1 VKKMSQRRKI
11 VARRR
16 LSELFAFAGTL
27 VAIGSP
33 VFAGPEG
40 EQVMHGQASFSRVGP
55 ETTINV
61 GTRSAIIN
69 YRGFDIPRGE
79 IVRFI
84 QPDASSRV
92 LNRINSQM
100 PSKIDGTL
108 LANGHVYLVNPSG
121 FVFGNNALINVG
133 KFTAAAANMS
143 DGDFLRGVDRF
154 TDIKGGVVNQGTIQ
168 AVSGVTLVGRFI
180 SNSGVIN
187 GESAVMI
194 ASGSD
199 VLIGE
204 AGGHTYVRIDGK
216 QIAAADAAN
225 AAGKSSASGALGLG
239 AGDLYSLAISNAG
252 TIKAKNVKI
261 QSVQAGLVD
270 VGGNINASNASGK
283 GGRVEVLGDQ
293 ISLRGAKIDASGST
307 GGGDVRIGGDF
318 RGQGSLQTASTVHTD
333 RKTTINVDAKVAGNG
348 GTIVL
353 WSNQKTTFG
362 ADLSARGGEQGGDGG
377 LIETSSKNIFVF
389 AGGKADTT
397 APKGK
402 TGQFLLDPATL
413 NIVPGTAGDGD
424 QDANVTGTGLAS
436 GAADTAANTVS
447 WGQIQAFASSTNVV
461 LEATGLVTVEDMGGG
476 VGTADTIDL
485 TLSTGSLTLRSTGGN
500 IAFQDTA
507 DTIRTAGGAITLD
520 ASAGSLSV
528 GNLSTLGAGP
538 AGGNITLNSGAGGA
552 TFGTLSAGTGTVT
565 LRTLGTVNQT
575 GAITANVLVLNG
587 SGGVFNLASQPNQIN
602 TLDSSFGLGNTATDI
617 QFRNTGS
624 FAIGGTNGLNATGSV
639 LLNADGGTVSQTQRI
654 SANELELRGVNATY
668 ALTQLNQV
676 DSLSTDVA
684 GVFDLTFVNDLT
696 LNVNNQLTAA
706 LTVALTVP
714 AAEKLNLA
722 EEITANGVL
731 LTTDEIVFLANGRL
745 SGTGAGVTIRPA
757 TAGNTINLGAGA
769 AGELNLDPGDLFGAI
784 QGTTVLRLDT
794 SGAINVTAGSNFTA
808 SNFSLLALRSGGGVN
823 VNETLTGTGKTI
835 DINLVGS
842 DLNQAN
848 AIIAG
853 LLRVSS
859 EGTGAANVNLSGAV
873 NQIGQFVADLSSV
886 DAANAATVSLVN
898 VNWQIGTGVGGTAG
912 INVGTGAGRSV
923 LLISG
928 GTVTQANPIVANSL
942 TLTGAAATY
951 VLSNSGNTVSN
962 LSTDVLGVTSLTFL
976 NSENLTIDAA
986 TSASGAISLTTA
998 VGKTLNIN
1006 QSVSGSSVT
1015 VVADTL
1021 AIDDANGL
1029 LSGTNGVVID
1039 TATAGRTINV
1049 GGAPVAGELNLEVA
1063 DLTNRVTTTNSSL
1076 TLGSSLHTGAINIKN
1091 ALDFSA
1097 ASYNTVNFTGG
1108 ATSIQAA
1115 LTGATVSFALSGTS
1129 SLTQTAASI
1138 ITADNLRLSG
1148 TGATVTLGEANKVQN
1163 LSANG
1168 TVTAITFAN
1177 ADDLTIDAATT
1188 ASGAVSLS
1196 TAADRTLNI
1205 NQSVTGSSVTLTAD
1219 NLAID
1224 DANGRILTTV
1234 SGAAGSVQIQTT
1246 TAGRTINIGG
1256 AAVAGE
1262 LNLEVG
1268 DLTARVQTAGGQ
1280 GRLKI
1285 GALGSTGT
1293 INVKDAFNY
1302 SAGTGVQYVI
1312 PEFSGGAMN
1321 FNAAVTGT
1329 GSGRGLLLR
1338 LNGGDVSQTAPITV
1352 DANGLSMELN
1362 ASGATAINVNLN
1374 TQNNDVNRIFV
1385 QALGGGTGARRVRI
1399 RDDNGFA
1406 VFGAS
1411 LGLGTGS
1418 LLAIQSDGVIDG
1430 SQAIQTGNLLL
1441 SGNGGTFNFTN
1452 ANNAILNVA
1461 SNITG
1466 TGSANLVIPG
1476 AFGTVNIGSIDGVNG
1491 LTVGTGGLTLRADGN
1506 VTQSQPIS
1514 VGSLLLSGDGGT
1526 FVLNTVANSIQT
1538 IATSS
1543 GAGETL
1549 GNILLRINNNFTI
1562 GTVGGQTGLTSGG
1575 NIVLNL
1581 SGGNSVKQSANAG
1594 ISADGL
1600 VILSSVPATWE
1611 LNDST
1616 NAFGLLSGQLANGTS
1631 AVIRNTGALEIS
1643 SIFGVNGFTALSSD
1657 VALRVDTGSL
1667 TQTQAVR
1674 VGKLLL
1680 QGGATAQTFDLSTQA
1695 NALGSFAAGMTDGST
1710 LSVRGDNGFI
1720 VDTIQ
1725 VNFSTGNVLQAGI
1738 NLGTGSSTLTLQG
1751 NGGTITQTASI
1762 SSNLLNL
1769 TGATTT
1775 HTLTANNN
1783 VGTLNVTDAAAS
1795 FTDSDGL
1802 VVSGIS
1808 AAGKAVTLK
1817 STNLTQSGVI
1827 TVGTLDVTGSGTVTL
1842 ENVNNAIGTFA
1853 GENLG
1858 GILSLKNKGNL
1869 SLGKVSTTNS
1879 SAAIELLDAGAT
1891 LTTLDAVNIQGV
1903 GSTLVLTADDMNLG
1917 TGTVHSGGDLTLQP
1931 KTLSRPIAINVAN
1944 ASALQI
1950 DQLELANLSTD
1961 TARVNIG
1968 AVAGSGTITLGTVN
1982 LSALPYNIEF
1992 RGGSISIPASSTI
2005 NAAGKAL
2012 TFAFTNGFTQDPTG
2026 SITALSLLLSG
2037 AGTTNFAGNNNIGI
2051 LSGNI
2056 TDGDLTFNNN
2066 GDLLVSALTVESNLE
2081 APFTLNIQTA
2091 SNLTISS
2098 NITNSS
2104 GGAVILRAG
2113 TDGSGRVTFT
2123 GNHLVRADNISLRAG
2138 LLNAAG
2144 SAGTANVDARTNA
2157 PRFRNA
2163 ANTANPTGF
2172 TIAQDD
2178 AISNGAAD
2186 QNRLPDPS
2194 VGGAGTEQFFN
2205 GSIASLGYTL
2215 NAVEGDVSMAS
2226 GTKFLGANLSLA
2238 STLGRVAFQVDPAA
2252 ATINVNGPARFST
2265 NISTGTLTVTGDSVV
2280 DTSFITLT
2288 ATSAE
2293 TGAPTMSL
2301 GAIDGGGLIYT
2312 LAADELSLNG
2322 DITNTDI
2329 IVLRANSD
2337 NRPIQLGG
2345 IDPGNASLHISE
2357 AELLRL
2363 QNSVSQLGVSS
2374 SSIATRGVITLDNAN
2389 LSTRNITT
2397 TFAGSSITSNSGTT
2411 FRTTSG
2417 TATLFI
2423 SSTDITQGAGASLIS
2438 EGFFF
2443 FDARGAATLANT
2455 GNDFRTTVAGVAD
2468 GVITLVDANT
2478 LSVDVQGI
2486 TSRNAGANFFNV
2498 NLTSGGGQPVAIGGT
2513 VTATDQ
2519 TITLNSASSAQIDAL
2534 LDAGAG
2540 TVALNGGATEG
2551 VLGQILTGS
2560 LTFNGGTYT
2569 LNAVGND
2576 AASISGNGDIHYT
2589 DATGLSI
2596 GNISG
2601 TLETA
2606 AAATTVD
2613 GIVNVNTGTI
2623 RSTSL
2628 AIKNN
2633 LTGTGSL
2640 QFVPTL
2646 GATQDPGTIITT
2658 AALVLNG
2665 TGNYTLDQA
2674 ANAIDSVFGTFNGS
2688 LTLRTGGALS
2698 VGRGAGEELNSTNNP
2713 VSIRSGGAMFIAQQL
2728 IAGNTIDLTVD
2739 ADGLSDDALGRVEGT
2754 TLTLSGTGDFAL
2766 DTPTNAV
2773 NTIQTAGTGV
2783 SGFLTYVDQDGLAI
2797 ASVTSGGNLLIQSA
2811 RGGAGGNLTFA
2822 LGSTIRANNQTFV
2835 AGNGP
2840 AFDSSA
2846 IVDMLTNSPSFRNA
2860 AGTARP
2866 TRVNV
2871 TSDGTINDS
2880 NTAEAA
2886 QFLTVNGL
2894 DYRLTSLEN
2903 FVLLDAS
2910 TKFQDA
2916 ILRTNTAGANITQFN
2931 NSFQLQSLEVTGLAQ
2946 FTAGHT
2952 ITATTGSGTAIS
2964 FLGTVDLLGNAV
2976 AFVGDEID
2984 FGTPGSTVNG
2994 GAGASLAL
3002 RPFTSGLAVGVSNED
3017 ASNRLDITQPELL
3030 AINNLSGGVTIGE
3043 TTGGGAVTI
3052 GAGNIST
3059 RSYALT
3065 IQGGSVS
3072 FVGTFR
3078 TPAAGR
3084 LTLRSTAGSVNDSSG
3099 TGGLIST
3106 DSLAILASGGDIR
3119 LDGGT
3124 SDFNLVAADAGTGRV
3139 QLNDNDNFLVNGLTI
3154 GTVGGT
3160 AGLTGTGG
3168 TTVTAGSTLAVNANI
3183 SGGSTV
3189 NLSSGVN
3196 TLAGGAGDTTFGPG
3210 VTLSASQ
3217 ISLTAGG
3224 FFTGNSKIVDVR
3236 TNAPQFANA
3245 DGISNPDAF
3254 TVNQDGSI
3262 TDGITANA
3270 SQFLGGSVSGLPYTL
3285 ISKGGSIQLDT
3296 ASKVANS
3303 NLTLRTIAGGQAS
3316 NFNTAALTVNT
3327 LDVFGP
3333 AAMTTAQ
3340 TLTVTN
3346 LATFNSTIDLGAN
3359 AVSLLVGEL
3368 DLLGAV
3374 SGTNSL
3380 AIAPNQFSTRVQL
3393 GNTDDSGF
3401 GGQLNL
3407 SNRDLTNLASLA
3419 AGLTL
3424 GRSDGGSEMIVVGAI
3439 NHNGGALTLLN
3450 TGAGGVINITA
3461 PVTSTNNLTFDSG
3474 SNVLLAADVSGRD
3487 VTFSDA
3493 IELRGSAA
3501 IANAGAARTTQVNG
3515 AITSTS
3521 NTFGLTF
3528 NGAGGAVNVTG
3539 NVGSGVAPLGFLT
3552 VNGST
3557 ASFAAVNTTKAQT
3570 YNSTTSTTFGGD
3582 LTASDTTGGSITFNG
3597 PISAGTGRTITA
3609 TDTFSQAAAGSL
3621 SFSGSLIVNAGTF
3634 SSLASSTGD
3643 ATSSFTLNAQNGATI
3658 GGDIIAKNFVRL
3670 NSGLSGAGNLSFSAA
3685 GVDLQSDVL
3694 ALTAGNQ
3701 AGAGATPFVD
3711 ALTNAPSLTS
3721 FDGLGMSQSFAIRQD
3736 AAVTDANLPNA
3747 AQFQAGSPEGLSGGY
3762 AITSDNG
3769 GITINTASK
3778 VNAPSLTLTLTSS
3791 DGITTVPLAVRK
3803 LILNGKV
3810 NVGGSD
3816 FVVEN
3821 TLGGSIEINGDQD
3834 FGSGNVTITA
3844 DEIDFAGNL
3853 SGTGNVTLQP
3863 STLSQQTALGGLELD
3878 SRLDLTTA
3886 EIARLVDG
3894 FSSITIGRT
3903 NGSGPVTVV
3912 GATTFADNLTLRS
3925 NGAAGTIVV
3934 DAPLNVTGSGTTL
3947 SIANSGGGTT
3957 LNADLTSAGGAITI
3971 DDEATIAASLVK
3983 VTSNG
3988 GAIRFQQTVNALAD
4002 GIQSL
4007 ETNAGASTVVFVA
4020 NVGTGGSR
4028 LNNLTSTAASTS
4040 ARSINSAGDQTF
4052 NGILI
4057 TTGPAT
4063 LTADEILVTGE
4074 TQLGGDLAL
4083 NIRNFTTGRVIS
4095 GTAASA
4101 LSVTNTAGGINLFNA
4116 DIGGAAEQQLTTFN
4130 VASIGTTRVRG
4141 NVRTTGLV
4149 NIANTTQLDADTA
4162 ITSGS
4167 GGVTLASI
4175 TGPRDLSINANAGA
4189 TNLGTIT
4196 GLGDGTGPALTTT
4209 STGTTTFNGIGSLN
4223 SGLSIAGPAVLNA
4236 ALNVTGGSASTFAGT
4251 TAINNTTFTTTPAVN
4266 FGNDAADAL
4275 TVTGNSTVAA
4285 TGTAARFFGLVDG
4298 TGSLTVNGSSIAF
4311 DRNIGS
4317 GTALASLSLNSAA
4330 TTLQNATTSGT
4341 QTFNGTTTGLALNAS
4356 SISNTGSLG
4365 ATSATAAQLT
4375 SNGSMNVSGAAT
4387 LGAGGLNSTGP
4398 TTINTLTTASGPV
4411 TINGTTNLG
4420 SLATAAGNV
4429 NITGATNVISSFNTT
4444 TGTINITGPT
4454 TIGGLLSSTSGNIT
4468 ITGDST
4474 LASVTP
4480 GTGTTAI
4487 TGKTSITGPLTMN
4500 GPVNINAGTS
4510 SATFGGLVNGLGALT
4525 VNGGSIAF
4533 NQNIGGTTPLASL
4546 SLNSAATTLRN
4557 ATTSGTQ
4564 TFNGTTS
4571 GLALNASSISNTGS
4585 LTATSAVASS
4595 LTSNGSLL
4603 VNGFATLGSGGLNS
4617 TGPTTV
4623 RGALNTTAGP
4633 VLINGTTSLGSVTT
4647 NSASINIT
4655 GATTLNNDVSTGGG
4669 LIAITGPVTL
4679 GNTITID
4686 GSNAGTGGAGI
4697 TITGALDSD
4706 AASTARGLTV
4716 IGGSGDVTFT
4726 GGGLGQTNALASTV
4740 INGNRTFLPAV
4751 RTTGNQTYSSTKLLS
4766 GDLTSTGA
4774 GTIALTG
4781 TTTLTGNVAIA
4792 TGNGTITSAG
4802 TIDGD
4807 TAGTRDLSFN
4817 AGTGLVD
4824 ISSPIGATN
4833 PVNGIAFTGGTKRL
4847 NLVRSAGAQNH
4858 VGDTTF
4864 NANLESTGGSKIS
4877 ISGTPKLNTDL
4888 TLTTSGDIDVGGT
4901 LASVGTRKILTLNGA
4916 NVTTYTAAI
4925 DATNPI
4931 RQLVSVGGGSTVI
4944 SVSNLSLPER
4954 ITISDL
4960 AVLTQDTTIQAP
4972 NVSLTGG
4979 LDGDGNA
4986 TALTPRSATILADGT
5001 TGIIEIGGTSGR
5013 VVDGRSTLGRVLT
5026 GAIGGIDATTGL
5038 ANTGP
5043 SQTRLGGSLT
5053 AQGPIIFTGPLNVT
5067 SDSTLRTTS
5076 TISRESAAKNGGSEW
5091 GDIFFRGRVNSAD
5104 AASPSG
5110 LALLTNT
5117 SNNGSFD
5124 TLDRL
5129 KAETPRVKFNAPVGT
5144 GESDASNA
5152 DDRPLKSLSVNA
5164 GGRGGSPLMSTV
5176 VISDGFNG
5184 FGELPRTLQPASNLE
5199 LFVTDS
5205 LVMGQGEK
5213 ILSFGNLRIRARGTG
5228 ATPGQVTVG
5237 DVNIVGG
5244 TNASGQV
5251 AGTFRIA
5258 GEGGPAPIIRI
5269 QSRTGASIVSQTN
5282 TLVSDDGAEVV
5293 TASTSTFAQNP
5304 AIVGGQGVTS
5314 VASGSGGIASN
5325 PGALVNRSFTG
5336 GVNVKNFESLAIDGV
5351 TPDRQTLGFFDLPA
5365 TGPVT
5370 ANVASSLAGAIPQA
5384 DTGQVRQT
5392 ATLSAGVFDDLRDM
5406 GVAVRLLTSDETVEF
5421 LTGRSLYNDFPSSRT
5436 DQLSRGANP
5445 SPLVSSGDFQVAVNR
5460 LPTGPVEDALATY
5473 RSLAY
5478 SQTLDENGKLVQGK
5492 PRDAELQEAMA
5503 TSWAEFR
5510 TQENTPEDQEPDA
5523 KAFGKWLCERGAS
5536 GTSSP
5541 SELIAMD
5548 ALQKLSSL
5556 FSQLEEIGLSPV
5568 EMSIT
5573 RTAVFSKVR
5582 PREIS
5587 VTQLQDAITGA
5598 GEMAKCSPPKQ
5609 VASKGR

>member
-1 VKKMSQRRKI
+1 MSQRRKI

-168 AVSGVTLVGRFI
+168 AVSGVTMIGRFI

-216 QIAAADAAN
+216 QIAASDAAN
-225 AAGKSSASGALGLG
+225 SANKSASSGAMGLG

-261 QSVQAGLVD
+261 QSAQAGLVD
-270 VGGNINASNASGK
+270 VGGTINASNVAGK

-362 ADLSARGGEQGGDGG
+362 ADLSARGGESGGDGG

-520 ASAGSLSV
+520 APAGSLNV
-528 GNLSTLGAGP
+528 GNLSTRGGGA
-538 AGGNITLNSGAGGA
+538 AGGNITLNGQLGNS
-552 TFGTLSAGTGTVT
+552 FGTLSAGTGTVT
-565 LRTLGTVNQT
+565 LSTNVSASQNGV
-575 GAITANVLVLNG
+575 ITASALVLNS
-587 SGGVFNLASQPNQIN
+587 SGGAFILDSFANQVSTIS
-602 TLDSSFGLGNTATDI
+602 SSFGLGNTAADI
-617 QFRNTGS
+617 RFRNANS
-624 FAIGGTNGLNATGSV
+624 FSIGGTNGLNVTGGV
-639 LLNADGGTVSQTQRI
+639 RLTTDAGTVTQTQRI
-654 SANELELRGVNATY
+654 SANELELRGLNATY
-668 ALTQLNQV
+668 TLQADNQV
-676 DSLSTDVA
+676 SRLLTDATGVAALAFNDDISLSVD
-684 GVFDLTFVNDLT
+684 
-696 LNVNNQLTAA
+696 NQLTATGLIL
-706 LTVALTVP
+706 LTMGTNDTLT
-714 AAEKLNLA
+714 LDGQ
-722 EEITANGVL
+722 INGVNVEV
-731 LTTDEIVFLANGRL
+731 TSNDIVFLPAGRL
-745 SGTGAGVTIRPA
+745 IGGVVTIRPT
-757 TAGNTINLGAGA
+757 TAGNTINVGPGA
-769 AGELNLDPGDLFGAI
+769 AGELNLDPGDLFGAV
-784 QGTTVLRLDT
+784 QASRLLLDT
-794 SGAINVTAGSNFTA
+794 GGAINVSAPANFTA
-808 SNFSLLALRSGGGVN
+808 NNVSTLALRSGGGVN

-835 DINLVGS
+835 DIDLVGS

-853 LLRVSS
+853 LLMVSS

-923 LLISG
+923 SLISG

-1021 AIDDANGL
+1021 AIDDTNGL
-1029 LSGTNGVVID
+1029 LSGTNGVTID
-1039 TATAGRTINV
+1039 TTTAGRTINV

-1063 DLTNRVTTTNSSL
+1063 DLTGRVTTTNASL
-1076 TLGSSLHTGAINIKN
+1076 TLGGTLHTGSINIKN

-1097 ASYNTVNFTGG
+1097 AGYNRVNFTGG
-1108 ATSIQAA
+1108 ATSITAA
-1115 LTGATVSFALSGTS
+1115 LTGTTVSFTLSGTN
-1129 SLTQTAASI
+1129 SLTQSGANI

-1148 TGATVTLGEANKVQN
+1148 TGASVLLGEANKVQN
-1163 LSANG
+1163 LSTDASG
-1168 TVTAITFAN
+1168 VLTLIFTN
-1177 ADDLTIDAATT
+1177 ADDLTIDAATR
-1188 ASGAVSLS
+1188 ASTNVRLS
-1196 TAADRTLNI
+1196 TGADRTLNI
-1205 NQSVTGSSVTLTAD
+1205 NQSLTGSSVTLTVD
-1219 NLAID
+1219 NLSID
-1224 DANGRILTTV
+1224 DTNGLLRSTT
-1234 SGAAGSVQIQTT
+1234 ATTGSVEIRTRSL
-1246 TAGRTINIGG
+1246 GRTINIGG
-1256 AAVAGE
+1256 APVAGE
-1262 LNLEVG
+1262 LNLEVA
-1268 DLTARVQTAGGQ
+1268 DLTARVQNSFGD

-1321 FNAAVTGT
+1321 FNAAITGT

-1338 LNGGDVSQTAPITV
+1338 LNGGDVSQSAPLTI
-1352 DANGLSMELN
+1352 DNNGLSMELN
-1362 ASGATAINVNLN
+1362 ATGATAINVNLN

-1385 QALGGGTGARRVRI
+1385 QTLGAGTGARRVRI
-1399 RDDNGFA
+1399 RDDNGLA
-1406 VFGAS
+1406 VFGAT
-1411 LGLGTGS
+1411 LGLGSGS
-1418 LLAIQSDGVIDG
+1418 LLAIQSDGIIDG

-1452 ANNAILNVA
+1452 ANNAILNIA

-1466 TGSANLVIPG
+1466 AGSANLVIPG
-1476 AFGTVNIGSIDGVNG
+1476 SFGTVSIGSIDGVNG
-1491 LTVGTGGLTLRADGN
+1491 LTVGTGGLTLNANGL

-1514 VGSLLLSGDGGT
+1514 TGSLLLAGNGGT
-1526 FVLNTVANSIQT
+1526 FQLNTAANAIQT
-1538 IATSS
+1538 IATTS
-1543 GAGETL
+1543 GAGDTP
-1549 GNILLRINNNFTI
+1549 GSILLRVNNNFTI
-1562 GTVGGQTGLTSGG
+1562 GTVGGQTGLTSSGSV
-1575 NIVLNL
+1575 VLNL
-1581 SGGNSVKQSANAG
+1581 SGGNSVKQGPGAD
-1594 ISADGL
+1594 ISAAGL
-1600 VILSSVPATWE
+1600 VLQSSVPATWE

-1616 NAFGLLSGQLANGTS
+1616 NAFGVLSGQLASGSS
-1631 AVIRNTGALEIS
+1631 AVIRNSGGLEIG
-1643 SIFGVNGFTALSSD
+1643 SIFGVAGFTALNSD
-1657 VALRVDTGSL
+1657 IALLVDSGSL
-1667 TQTQAVR
+1667 TQSSPVR

-1680 QGGATAQTFDLSTQA
+1680 QGGATAQSFDLSTQA
-1695 NALGSFAAGMTDGST
+1695 NALGSFAASMTDGST

-1725 VNFSTGNVLQAGI
+1725 VNFSTGNVLQDGI
-1738 NLGTGSSTLTLQG
+1738 NLGTGSSIVTLQG

-1762 SSNLLNL
+1762 SSNTLNL

-1775 HTLTANNN
+1775 HTLIANNN
-1783 VGTLNVTDAAAS
+1783 NVSTLNVTDAAAS
-1795 FTDSDGL
+1795 FTDADGL

-1842 ENVNNAIGTFA
+1842 ENANNAIGTFA

-1858 GILSLKNKGNL
+1858 GVLSLKNKGNL
-1869 SLGKVSTTNS
+1869 LLGKVSTTNS

-1891 LTTLDAVNIQGV
+1891 LTTLDAVNVQGV

-1950 DQLELANLSTD
+1950 DQLELANLSTN

-1968 AVAGSGTITLGTVN
+1968 AVAGSGTISLGTVN
-1982 LSALPYNIEF
+1982 FSALPYNIEF
-1992 RGGSISIPASSTI
+1992 RGGSISIPGGSTI
-2005 NAAGKAL
+2005 NAAGKAI
-2012 TFAFTNGFTQDPTG
+2012 TFAFTNGFTQDPAS

-2037 AGTTNFAGNNNIGI
+2037 AGSASFAGGNNVGI

-2123 GNHLVRADNISLRAG
+2123 SNHLIRGNNISLRAG
-2138 LLNAAG
+2138 RLDATGA
-2144 SAGTANVDARTNA
+2144 AGTANVDARTNA

-2178 AISNGAAD
+2178 VISNGAAD

-2205 GSIASLGYTL
+2205 GSVANLGYTL
-2215 NAVEGDVSMAS
+2215 SAVEGDVSMAS
-2226 GTKFLGANLSLA
+2226 GTKFQGANLSLA
-2238 STLGRVAFQVDPAA
+2238 STLGRVAFQVDPSAS
-2252 ATINVNGPARFST
+2252 TINVNGRARFST
-2265 NISTGTLTVTGDSVV
+2265 SLSTGTLAVTGDSVI
-2280 DTSFITLT
+2280 DTNLITIT

-2301 GAIDGGGLIYT
+2301 GAIDGGGQTYI
-2312 LAADELSLNG
+2312 LAADELALGG
-2322 DITNTDI
+2322 DLTNATSVI
-2329 IVLRANSD
+2329 LRANSD

-2345 IDPGNASLHISE
+2345 IDPGNASLHLSE
-2357 AELLRL
+2357 AELLRV
-2363 QNSVSQLGVSS
+2363 QNSSTQVSISS
-2374 SSIATRGVITLDNAN
+2374 SDVSTRGLITLDAAD
-2389 LSTRNITT
+2389 LSSRS
-2397 TFAGSSITSNSGTT
+2397 FSLVLAGSSITSNGATT
-2411 FRTTSG
+2411 FRTATGG
-2417 TATLFI
+2417 TLLI
-2423 SSTDITQGAGASLIS
+2423 SSADITQGAGASLIT
-2438 EGFFF
+2438 EGTFI
-2443 FDARGAATLANT
+2443 FDARGAVTIANT
-2455 GNDFRTTVAGVAD
+2455 GNDFKTTVGGLSD

-2478 LSVDVQGI
+2478 LSIDPFGV
-2486 TSRNAGANFFNV
+2486 TSKNAGASFFNV
-2498 NLTSGGGQPVAIGGT
+2498 NLTSGGGQPVIIGGT
-2513 VTATDQ
+2513 VKATDQ
-2519 TITLNSASSAQIDAL
+2519 TTTLSSASNAQIDAL
-2534 LDAGAG
+2534 LDAGNG
-2540 TVALNGGATEG
+2540 TVALSGGATQAG
-2551 VLGQILTGS
+2551 VGQILTGA

-2569 LNAVGND
+2569 LNAANND

-2589 DATGLSI
+2589 DATDLSI
-2596 GNISG
+2596 GNLTG
-2601 TLETA
+2601 TLEST

-2628 AIKNN
+2628 AIRNN

-2640 QFVPTL
+2640 QLVPTL
-2646 GATQDPGTIITT
+2646 GATQDLGTIITT

-2665 TGNYTLDQA
+2665 TGNYTLNQA
-2674 ANAIDSVFGTFNGS
+2674 SNAIDSVFGTFNGS
-2688 LTLRTGGALS
+2688 LTLRTGGFLS
-2698 VGRGAGEELNSTNNP
+2698 VGRNAGEELNSTNNP

-2728 IAGNTIDLTVD
+2728 VAGNTIDLTVD
-2739 ADGLSDDALGRVEGT
+2739 ANGLSDDALGRVVGT

-2783 SGFLTYVDQDGLAI
+2783 SGFLTYIDEDGLAI
-2797 ASVTSGGNLLIQSA
+2797 ANVTSGGNLLIQSA
-2811 RGGAGGNLTFA
+2811 RGGAGGNLTFTP
-2822 LGSTIRANNQTFV
+2822 GSTIRANNQTFV

-2860 AGTARP
+2860 AGSARP

-2931 NSFQLQSLEVTGLAQ
+2931 NSFQLQSLEVTGRAQ
-2946 FTAGHT
+2946 FSSNHT

-2964 FLGTVDLLGNAV
+2964 FLGNVDLLSNAV
-2976 AFVGDEID
+2976 TFVGDEID
-2984 FGTPGSTVNG
+2984 FGVSGNTVDG
-2994 GAGASLAL
+2994 GNASLAL
-3002 RPFTSGLAVGVSNED
+3002 RPFTSGLAVGVSNET
-3017 ASNRLDITQPELL
+3017 ASNRLDITQSELL
-3030 AINNLSGGVTIGE
+3030 AINNLGSGVTIGE
-3043 TTGGGAVTI
+3043 SSGGGAVTI
-3052 GAGNIST
+3052 GAGNLST
-3059 RSYALT
+3059 RSYDLT
-3065 IQGGSVS
+3065 IQGGSISIVDI
-3072 FVGTFR
+3072 FR
-3078 TPAAGR
+3078 TPALGFF
-3084 LTLRSTAGSVNDSSG
+3084 TLASTAGAINDSAGSG
-3099 TGGLIST
+3099 GVRST
-3106 DSLAILASGGDIR
+3106 NVVLVSASGGDIR
-3119 LDGGT
+3119 LDGGN
-3124 SDFNLVAADAGTGRV
+3124 SDFFLIAANAGTGRV
-3139 QLNDNDNFLVNGLTI
+3139 QINDNDNFFNNGLTI
-3154 GTVGGT
+3154 VDIGAFSGI
-3160 AGLTGTGG
+3160 TGTGG
-3168 TTVTAGSTLAVNANI
+3168 TTVTAGSTLTVNANI
-3183 SGGSTV
+3183 SGGSSIS
-3189 NLSSGVN
+3189 LSSGVN
-3196 TLAGGAGDTTFGPG
+3196 TGAGGAGNTTFGPG

-3245 DGISNPDAF
+3245 NGISNPDSY
-3254 TVNQDGSI
+3254 TINQDGSI
-3262 TDGITANA
+3262 TDAITANA
-3270 SQFLGGSVSGLPYTL
+3270 SQFASGSVNGLPYTL

-3296 ASKVANS
+3296 ASKVADS
-3303 NLTLRTIAGGQAS
+3303 NLTLRTSTVGQAS
-3316 NFNTAALTVNT
+3316 NFNTPSLTVNT

-3340 TLTVTN
+3340 TLTVNN

-3359 AVSLLVGEL
+3359 AVSMLVGEL

-3374 SGTNSL
+3374 SGSNSL

-3393 GNTDDSGF
+3393 GNTDDSSF

-3424 GRSDGGSEMIVVGAI
+3424 GRSDGGSEMIVVGPI
-3439 NHNGGALTLLN
+3439 NHTGGALTLLN

-3474 SNVLLAADVSGRD
+3474 SNVLLGADVSGRD
-3487 VTFSDA
+3487 VTFADA
-3493 IELRGSAA
+3493 IELSSTAA
-3501 IANAGAARTTQVNG
+3501 IANAGAGRTTQVNG

-3539 NVGSGVAPLGFLT
+3539 NIGSGAAPLGFLT
-3552 VNGST
+3552 VNGGTS
-3557 ASFAAVNTTKAQT
+3557 SFAAVTTTKGQN

-3582 LTASDTTGGSITFNG
+3582 LAASDTTGGSITFNG
-3597 PISAGTGRTITA
+3597 PITAGTGRSISA
-3609 TDTFSQAAAGSL
+3609 NDTFSQTAAGSL
-3621 SFSGSLIVNAGTF
+3621 SFSGSLMVNAGTF
-3634 SSLASSTGD
+3634 NSAASSTGD

-3670 NSGLSGAGNLSFSAA
+3670 NSGLSGTGNLSFSAA

-3701 AGAGATPFVD
+3701 AGAGATSLVD
-3711 ALTNAPSLTS
+3711 ALTNAPSLKS
-3721 FDGLGMSQSFAIRQD
+3721 FDGLGMSQSFTLRQD
-3736 AAVTDANLPNA
+3736 AAVTDANLPDA

-3863 STLSQQTALGGLELD
+3863 STISRQTALGGLELD

-3886 EIARLVDG
+3886 EIGRLVDG

-3903 NGSGPVTVV
+3903 NGTGPVTVV

-3925 NGAAGTIVV
+3925 GGAAGTIVV
-3934 DAPLNVTGSGTTL
+3934 DAPLNVTGGTTTL

-3957 LNADLTSAGGAITI
+3957 LNADLTSAGGTITI

-4002 GIQSL
+4002 GVQSL
-4007 ETNAGASTVVFVA
+4007 ETNAGASFVGFAA
-4020 NVGTGGSR
+4020 NVGDGAR
-4028 LNNLTSTAASTS
+4028 LNDLTSTAANTS
-4040 ARSINSAGDQTF
+4040 VRSVNTVGDQTY
-4052 NGILI
+4052 NGILNVN
-4057 TTGPAT
+4057 GNASFF
-4063 LTADEILVTGE
+4063 ADVLLVTGE
-4074 TQLGGDLAL
+4074 SQLDGDTSV
-4083 NIRNFTTGRVIS
+4083 NVRNFTTGRVIS
-4095 GTAASA
+4095 GKFS
-4101 LSVTNTAGGINLFNA
+4101 SVLTVNNTAGGVNLFNA
-4116 DIGGAAEQQLTTFN
+4116 DIGGAGSEQLVSLVIN
-4130 VASIGTTRVRG
+4130 SAGTSRVRG
-4141 NVRTTGLV
+4141 NIRTTGAV
-4149 NIANTTQLDADTA
+4149 NIQNTTQLDADTA

-4167 GGVTLASI
+4167 GGVTLANI
-4175 TGPRDLSINANAGA
+4175 TGSRDLSINANAGL
-4189 TNLGTIT
+4189 TNIGTIT

-4356 SISNTGSLG
+4356 SISNTGALG

-4444 TGTINITGPT
+4444 NGTINITGPT
-4454 TIGGLLSSTSGNIT
+4454 TINGLLSSTSGNIT
-4468 ITGDST
+4468 IAGDNT
-4474 LASVTP
+4474 LATVTP
-4480 GTGTTAI
+4480 GTGTTSI

-4533 NQNIGGTTPLASL
+4533 NQNIGATTPLASL
-4546 SLNSAATTLRN
+4546 NLNSAATTLRN

-4585 LTATSAVASS
+4585 LTAGSAVASS

-4623 RGALNTTAGP
+4623 RGALNTSAGP
-4633 VLINGTTSLGSVTT
+4633 VLINGATSLGSVTT

-4679 GNTITID
+4679 ANTITID

-4751 RTTGNQTYSSTKLLS
+4751 RTNGNQTYSSTKLLS

-4817 AGTGLVD
+4817 SGTGLVD
-4824 ISSPIGATN
+4824 ITSPIGATN

-4858 VGDTTF
+4858 IGDTTF

-4979 LDGDGNA
+4979 LDGDGND

-5013 VVDGRSTLGRVLT
+5013 VVNGRSTLGRVLT

-5053 AQGPIIFTGPLNVT
+5053 AQGPIIFTGPLNIT

-5129 KAETPRVKFNAPVGT
+5129 KAETPRVKFNAAVGT

-5184 FGELPRTLQPASNLE
+5184 FGELPRNLQPASNLE

-5251 AGTFRIA
+5251 AGTFRIE
-5258 GEGGPAPIIRI
+5258 GSGGPAPAIRI
-5269 QSRTGASIVSQTN
+5269 QSRSGGSIVSQTN

-5304 AIVGGQGVTS
+5304 AIIGGQGVTS
-5314 VASGSGGIASN
+5314 VASGSGGLASN

-5336 GVNVKNFESLAIDGV
+5336 GVNVKNFDSLAIDGV

-5460 LPTGPVEDALATY
+5460 LPTGPVEEALATY

-5510 TQENTPEDQEPDA
+5510 TQENIPEDQEPDA